1 MAIAI
6 SGMPSPVYGKR
17 RQNHEEKKI
26 LIPSLIV
33 SLLICGLI
41 MGDSLSSILRSFRQR
56 FTAQTDTVEVTL
68 VDDLK
73 RSVPLVPGSRIPLDM
88 DVQNLGAACR
98 VRFKVCVYTDG
109 ELLRELTEAE
119 LELADGWER
128 KKDGYLY
135 HTGILEED
143 GILELYDA
151 VIVSSDIITKED
163 QTLVLETTI
172 QAVQSEHLEVS
183 SDGWGDTEIRQ
194 TLRSRNEVRSDA

>member
-1 MAIAI
+1 M
-6 SGMPSPVYGKR
+6 
-17 RQNHEEKKI
+17 
-26 LIPSLIV
+26 
-33 SLLICGLI
+33 
-41 MGDSLSSILRSFRQR
+41 
-56 FTAQTDTVEVTL
+56 
-68 VDDLK
+68 
-73 RSVPLVPGSRIPLDM
+73 
-88 DVQNLGAACR
+88 
-98 VRFKVCVYTDG
+98 
-109 ELLRELTEAE
+109 LRELTEAE

-151 VIVSSDIITKED
+151 VIASSDIITKED

>member
-1 MAIAI
+1 MK
-6 SGMPSPVYGKR
+6 KR
-17 RQNHEEKKI
+17 RS
-26 LIPSLIV
+26 LISSLIV

-98 VRFKVCVYTDG
+98 VRFKVCVYTGG

>member
-1 MAIAI
+1 MK
-6 SGMPSPVYGKR
+6 KR
-17 RQNHEEKKI
+17 KI
-26 LIPSLIV
+26 LISSFFV
-33 SLLICGLI
+33 SLFICGL
-41 MGDSLSSILRSFRQR
+41 MGDSLSSLLRSFRQR

-98 VRFKVCVYTDG
+98 VRFKVCVYTGG

-151 VIVSSDIITKED
+151 VIASSDIITKED

>member
-1 MAIAI
+1 M
-6 SGMPSPVYGKR
+6 
-17 RQNHEEKKI
+17 KKHGR
-26 LIPSLIV
+26 
-33 SLLICGLI
+33 LLI
-41 MGDSLSSILRSFRQR
+41 SILLLFLLIILPQDGHI
-56 FTAQTDTVEVTL
+56 TAATIHEV
-68 VDDLK
+68 
-73 RSVPLVPGSRIPLDM
+73 SGSRIPLDM
-88 DVQNLGAACR
+88 DVQNLGAACQ
-98 VRFKVCVYTDG
+98 VRFKVCVYTGG

-151 VIVSSDIITKED
+151 VIASSDIITKED

>member
-1 MAIAI
+1 MTYSVVNRSYREA
-6 SGMPSPVYGKR
+6 GSPW
-17 RQNHEEKKI
+17 I
-26 LIPSLIV
+26 W
-33 SLLICGLI
+33 
-41 MGDSLSSILRSFRQR
+41 M
-56 FTAQTDTVEVTL
+56 
-68 VDDLK
+68 
-73 RSVPLVPGSRIPLDM
+73 
-88 DVQNLGAACR
+88 CR
-98 VRFKVCVYTDG
+98 TW
-109 ELLRELTEAE
+109 
-119 LELADGWER
+119 ELADGWER

-151 VIVSSDIITKED
+151 VIASSDIITKED

>member
-1 MAIAI
+1 MKEVWN
-6 SGMPSPVYGKR
+6 SMKKR
-17 RQNHEEKKI
+17 R
-26 LIPSLIV
+26 SLILSLVV

-41 MGDSLSSILRSFRQR
+41 MGDSLSSLVRSFQQR
-56 FTAQTDTVEVTL
+56 FIAQTDTVEVTL
-68 VDDLK
+68 IDDLQ
-73 RSVPLVPGSRIPLDM
+73 RSEPIVPGSRIPLDM
-88 DVQNLGAACR
+88 DVQNLGVACQ
-98 VRFKVCVYTDG
+98 VRFKVCVYTGG

-151 VIVSSDIITKED
+151 VIASSDIITKED

-183 SDGWGDTEIRQ
+183 SDDWGDTEIRQ

>member
-1 MAIAI
+1 MRNKI
-6 SGMPSPVYGKR
+6 SR
-17 RQNHEEKKI
+17 KKQPARKGRYFI
-26 LIPSLIV
+26 Y
-33 SLLICGLI
+33 
-41 MGDSLSSILRSFRQR
+41 
-56 FTAQTDTVEVTL
+56 A
-68 VDDLK
+68 
-73 RSVPLVPGSRIPLDM
+73 
-88 DVQNLGAACR
+88 
-98 VRFKVCVYTDG
+98 
-109 ELLRELTEAE
+109 EAE

-151 VIVSSDIITKED
+151 VIASSDIITKED